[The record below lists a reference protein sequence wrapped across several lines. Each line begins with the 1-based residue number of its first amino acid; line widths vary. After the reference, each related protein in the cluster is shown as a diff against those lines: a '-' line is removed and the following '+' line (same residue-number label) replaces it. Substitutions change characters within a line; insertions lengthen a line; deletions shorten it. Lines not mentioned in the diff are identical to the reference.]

1 MFTDAHKPM
10 RLGFLVV
17 LVPMFVALV
26 LRVPG
31 MGEQDFLIYWSA
43 ARLLAVG
50 ENPYDPVSL
59 QNLQYETRPERA
71 YTLASWNPPWLLVI
85 LLPLGLLPFD
95 LAVRAWLVCNI
106 GLILAAAAAT
116 WRLLTGA
123 SEGRAIVAVS
133 AASLWFLPSLSTMN
147 LGQISSLVLIGLVL
161 GSWWL
166 RARRDALA
174 GAAFFV
180 ATVKPHVTYFVL
192 LLLVLWVIRK
202 RRWRVLWGMT
212 VAAVLSMI
220 VLYVMFPGWMPAYF
234 RLTTS
239 HSFFQY
245 SASTL
250 GGLFFAVSGSNLL
263 RFAGVLALLL
273 APSVLRLADAQDW
286 LTAMNAALL
295 ISVPLAVYGFAFDQ
309 VVLLPVIAQIICW
322 LWHRELPTRV
332 AWVIGGG
339 LVLMYAALLAM
350 LTLPVLYYHS
360 YAWTPLV
367 LAALY
372 ALAWRERQRKRMLAN
387 GIADS

>member
-1 MFTDAHKPM
+1 MMMNAGKA
-10 RLGFLVV
+10 RRAGFVCV
-17 LVPMFVALV
+17 LVLVFVALV
-26 LRVPG
+26 LLAPVV
-31 MGEQDFLIYWSA
+31 GEQDFLIYWSA
-43 ARLLAVG
+43 ARLLASG
-50 ENPYDPVSL
+50 DNPYDFDSL
-59 QNLQYETRPERA
+59 RTLQYSTVPERA

-85 LLPLGLLPFD
+85 LLPFGLLPFD

-123 SEGRAIVAVS
+123 LEGRAIVAVS
-133 AASLWFLPSLSTMN
+133 AASLWFLPSLSTIN
-147 LGQISSLVLIGLVL
+147 LGQISSLVLVGLVF

-192 LLLVLWVIRK
+192 FLLVLWVIRK

-212 VAAVLSMI
+212 AAAVLSMI

-234 RLTTS
+234 RLATS

-250 GGLFFAVSGSNLL
+250 GGLVYAVFGSNLL
-263 RFAGVLALLL
+263 RFAGVLALPL
-273 APSVLRLADAQDW
+273 APFVLRLADAQDW
-286 LTAMNAALL
+286 LTAMNTALL

-322 LWHRELPTRV
+322 LWHRELPTRATWMV
-332 AWVIGGG
+332 GGG
-339 LVLMYAALLAM
+339 LVLMYVALFAM
-350 LTLPVLYYHS
+350 LTLPRLYYHS
-360 YAWTPLV
+360 FAWTPLA

-372 ALAWRERQRKRMLAN
+372 AVAWRERQRKRMLAK